1 MNDGVL
7 AIGSQPQ
14 ESLNQ
19 ENNHSS
25 ESINGDF
32 NGLVNRLEKFAK
44 ELRRD
49 VVQMIGKAGSG
60 HPGGSLSSADILAV
74 LYGHV
79 LCHKPADPSWPDRD
93 RFILSKGHA
102 APIQYAALAE
112 TGYFPKDVL
121 WTLRQYGSILQGHTD
136 STMTPGVE
144 MSAGSLGQGL
154 SFGIGCALAARLSNK
169 DYRVHVLLGDGE
181 CQEGQ
186 VWEAAMSAA
195 NFGLDNLVAVIDRNN
210 QQNDNWVHLTQHV
223 KPLGEKWEAFRW
235 NVIHTNGHSVA
246 DLLRAFDNAK
256 TLKDRPT
263 VIIGDTVKGKG
274 VSFIENNLD
283 FHGKAPS
290 KEQVELALVELAD

>member
-1 MNDGVL
+1 MMGCWL
-7 AIGSQPQ
+7 LGSQSH

-19 ENNHSS
+19 KNKHSS
-25 ESINGDF
+25 ESMNGDF
-32 NGLVNRLEKFAK
+32 DGLVKRLEKFAK

-79 LCHKPADPSWPDRD
+79 LRHDPANPSWPERD
-93 RFILSKGHA
+93 RFIMSKGHA

-112 TGYFPKDVL
+112 TGYFPKEAL

-154 SFGIGCALAARLSNK
+154 SFGIGCAIAARLDNQN
-169 DYRVHVLLGDGE
+169 YRVHVLLGDGE

-186 VWEAAMSAA
+186 VWEAAMAAA
-195 NFGLDNLVAVIDRNN
+195 NFGLDNLVAIVDRNN
-210 QQNDNWVHLTQHV
+210 QQNDNWVHLTQNV
-223 KPLGEKWEAFRW
+223 RPLGEKWEAFKW
-235 NVIHTNGHSVA
+235 NVIHINGHNVSELV
-246 DLLRAFDNAK
+246 RAFDEAK
-256 TLKDRPT
+256 TVKGRPT
-263 VIIGDTVKGKG
+263 IIIGDTVKGKG
-274 VSFIENNLD
+274 VSFIQNNLD